1 LEKRRQRREWD
12 ARSPLCTPF
21 FVNLRENDM
30 TETESDAPVHQFHGS
45 TRRRFM
51 ATGAGAIAA
60 TALTLS
66 KASAQ
71 DSTPHAHGG
80 ATPEPQA
87 SPEATPPPPPFNGV
101 TGQELVDPEV
111 RQSENG
117 VLDTQL
123 EARIGP
129 VTVAGVQVTSMSY
142 EGQFPGPTLRLK
154 QSETLK
160 VKLINHLED
169 VTNLHTH
176 GFHVSPEGNSDN
188 IFVHVDPGTEFDYEY
203 NLPPTNL
210 PGTFWYHP
218 HAHGNTAEQT
228 TFGMSGVIIVEGGLD
243 ELDGIKGLT
252 DRVMVLQSTQFDGN
266 GNMVPFNSQSATS
279 RMRLINGQLQPSIT
293 MRPGETQRWRI
304 ANNSSDDFFLLALS
318 GHKLY
323 QIAGDGCAFNR
334 TQELDQLLLAPA
346 ERAEILVQASST
358 PGAYEFRTLLW
369 GPDYQAQ
376 PDLLLA
382 TVEIA
387 GDAIEPQ
394 AIPMDLI
401 PWDDLRQRTIDN
413 RRTTEFQ
420 EPGAP
425 LYLAIDGKHWDP
437 DRIDQ
442 EVKLN
447 TLEEWT
453 LVNSSSH
460 WHPFHIHV
468 NDFQVVSFNGEPVE
482 AYGLNDT
489 VVLPPDSETVVLIT
503 FDEFKGKFV
512 YHCHI
517 LSHEDFGMM
526 ANVLVV
532 E

>member
-1 LEKRRQRREWD
+1 MNERVAVQATREPGADGTSRRRFITGG
-12 ARSPLCTPF
+12 AGLFAAAT
-21 FVNLRENDM
+21 L
-30 TETESDAPVHQFHGS
+30 
-45 TRRRFM
+45 TRRR
-51 ATGAGAIAA
+51 AGA
-60 TALTLS
+60 
-66 KASAQ
+66 Q
-71 DSTPHAHGG
+71 EGTPHAHGG
-80 ATPEPQA
+80 ATPAHPEA
-87 SPEATPPPPPFNGV
+87 SPEATPAAPPFVGV

-111 RQSENG
+111 RHSENG

-123 EARIGP
+123 KASIGT
-129 VTVAGVQVTSMSY
+129 VTVAGVEVTSLHY
-142 EGQFPGPTLRLK
+142 EDQFTGPTLRLK

-160 VKLINHLED
+160 IKLINDLDD

-188 IFVHVDPGTEFDYEY
+188 IFIHVEPGTEFDYQY
-203 NLPPTNL
+203 DLPPTNL

-218 HAHGNTAEQT
+218 HAHGNTAVQT
-228 TFGMSGVIIVEGGLD
+228 TFGMTGVIIVEGGLD

-266 GNMVPFNSQSATS
+266 GNMVPFDSQTATS
-279 RMRLINGQLQPSIT
+279 RMRLINGQLQPTIP
-293 MRPGETQRWRI
+293 MKPGETQRWRI

-323 QIAGDGCAFNR
+323 QIAGDGNTFNR

-346 ERAEILVQASST
+346 ERAEILVQASSNA
-358 PGAYEFRTLLW
+358 GSYEFRSLLW

-376 PDLLLA
+376 PDVLLA
-382 TVEIA
+382 MVEIS
-387 GDAIEPQ
+387 GDAVTPQ
-394 AIPMDLI
+394 DIPMELI
-401 PWDDLRQRTIDN
+401 PWEDLRQRPVDN
-413 RRTTEFQ
+413 ARTTDFQ

-447 TLEEWT
+447 TLEEWRILNT
-453 LVNSSSH
+453 STH

-468 NDFQVVSFNGEPVE
+468 NDFQVVEFNGEPVD
-482 AYGLNDT
+482 AVGLNDT
-489 VVLPPDSETVVLIT
+489 VLLPPDSETVILIP